1 MMSLKRNL
9 KTIKM
14 WLIAKYK
21 SKEFKFFKNI
31 LLKDI
36 DKDAILYFPKI
47 QKQKFSK
54 KNKLETK
61 DKNILGN
68 YIILHSPKFS
78 NNLILKKLSSVP
90 GLSYILNGFKE
101 SQGQIEYFIKH
112 CKKHEDENGYLKQ
125 SFFDFDFLNNGKFI
139 KGPFINY
146 IFKVI
151 EEQKNKLKI
160 LVNGKE
166 VFIKKNN
173 LLQVEPI

>member
-1 MMSLKRNL
+1 
-9 KTIKM
+9 M

-21 SKEFKFFKNI
+21 SKEFKFFENI

-36 DKDAILYFPKI
+36 DKDAIIYFPKI
-47 QKQKFSK
+47 QKQKFSA
-54 KNKLETK
+54 KNKLDTK

-78 NNLILKKLSSVP
+78 NNSILKRLSRIQ
-90 GLSYILNGFKE
+90 GLSYILKE
-101 SQGQIEYFIKH
+101 SQSQIAYFIQH
-112 CKKHEDENGYLKQ
+112 CKNHEDKNGYLKQ